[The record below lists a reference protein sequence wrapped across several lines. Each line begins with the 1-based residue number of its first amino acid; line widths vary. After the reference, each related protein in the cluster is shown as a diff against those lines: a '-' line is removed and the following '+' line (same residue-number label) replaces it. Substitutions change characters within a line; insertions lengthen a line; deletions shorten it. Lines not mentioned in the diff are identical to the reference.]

1 MRHAYLLH
9 TNPGAEGTCRG
20 GVGAADPDGND
31 YSIEIGHGL
40 RGDPRMMAFCAHM
53 DEIEE
58 ILLHNTTSKLTAI
71 VMQSWWDE
79 EKRLKK
85 EFEDS
90 KNYPAIEPEVEKAIR
105 LSNPEELKKEHNETK
120 KENSKT

>member
-1 MRHAYLLH
+1 MRYVFLMKGE
-9 TNPGAEGTCRG
+9 PGETGCRG
-20 GVGAADPDGND
+20 GVGTANLDDSEYA
-31 YSIEIGHGL
+31 IEVGCGL
-40 RGDPRMMAFCAHM
+40 RCDPRMLAFCAHM

-58 ILLHNTTSKLTAI
+58 ILLHNTTSKLTDM

-90 KNYPAIEPEVEKAIR
+90 RKYPAIEPKHVTAD
-105 LSNPEELKKEHNETK
+105 
-120 KENSKT
+120 

>member
-9 TNPGAEGTCRG
+9 TEPEAEGKCRG
-20 GVGAADPDGND
+20 GVGVGINEHSDD
-31 YSIEIGHGL
+31 YSIEIGHGCDA
-40 RGDPRMMAFCAHM
+40 DPRMLAFCAHM

-58 ILLHNTTSKLTAI
+58 ILLHNTTSKLTAM

-90 KNYPAIEPEVEKAIR
+90 KNYPAIAQKNDPT
-105 LSNPEELKKEHNETK
+105 N
-120 KENSKT
+120 

>member
-9 TNPGAEGTCRG
+9 TKPGQAEGLCRG
-20 GVGAADPDGND
+20 GVGTAGIDSDD

-40 RGDPRMMAFCAHM
+40 RGDPRMLAFCAHM

-58 ILLHNTTSKLTAI
+58 ILLHNTASKLTAM

-90 KNYPAIEPEVEKAIR
+90 KNYPAIEPKHDTV
-105 LSNPEELKKEHNETK
+105 N
-120 KENSKT
+120 

>member
-1 MRHAYLLH
+1 MRHAFLLH
-9 TNPGAEGTCRG
+9 SEPGESGCCG
-20 GVGAADPDGND
+20 GVGTADMDSSE

-40 RGDPRMMAFCAHM
+40 RGDPRMLAFCAHM

-58 ILLHNTTSKLTAI
+58 ILLHNTASKLTAM

-90 KNYPAIEPEVEKAIR
+90 RKYPAIEPKHVTAD
-105 LSNPEELKKEHNETK
+105 
-120 KENSKT
+120 

>member
-1 MRHAYLLH
+1 MRYAYLIH

-85 EFEDS
+85 ELKDS
-90 KNYPAIEPEVEKAIR
+90 KNYPAIEPKHVTAD
-105 LSNPEELKKEHNETK
+105 
-120 KENSKT
+120 